1 MMSGRLYIDGRD
13 IYRLY
18 GMYVSENG
26 WNELVAMPPLKS
38 VESNDWN
45 EYDGIEADL
54 SLPVLNTREATVT
67 FAIQGIFS
75 RYFELLELLS
85 DGAYHEFECASIGRR
100 YTLRMV
106 SHTSLDY
113 AKLLGI
119 AKIKFADDFPLQGYK
134 YDAPSGTTGIID
146 GYSLDGR
153 PFSAYGTRMLQGTLS
168 EVLKPAAVKQNLLRN
183 IKTQTGV
190 IYDSKTV
197 VYKSKDV
204 KLYCLM
210 RAGSLDE
217 LWRNYDALL
226 YDLIRPD
233 ERMLWVNEV
242 EQEFPFHYKSC
253 SVQEFVPNGR
263 PWLKF
268 TLTVTFTRDF
278 RISGDDVVLAT
289 EDNIVVITEDGAY
302 AIDMQLDRYS
312 WPTVRL
318 VNDRATL
325 RLTSDRKIRLND

>member
-13 IYRLY
+13 VYKLY
-18 GMYVSENG
+18 GMYVSDNG

-45 EYDGIEADL
+45 EEDGIEADL
-54 SLPVLNTREATVT
+54 SSPVLNTREATLT
-67 FAIQGIFS
+67 FAIQGIYS
-75 RYFELLELLS
+75 RYFNLMELLS
-85 DGAYHEFECASIGRR
+85 DGAYHEFDCTVIGRK

-113 AKLLGI
+113 TRLLGV
-119 AKIKFADDFPLQGYK
+119 AKIKFADDFPLSGYRYK
-134 YDAPSGTTGIID
+134 APASQMGNTGD
-146 GYSLDGR
+146 YTMDGR
-153 PFSAYGTRMLQGTLS
+153 PFAAYGVRILQGTLS

-183 IKTQTGV
+183 IKTQAGA
-190 IYDSKTV
+190 IYDSSLV
-197 VYKSKDV
+197 VFKSKDV

-217 LWRNYDALL
+217 LWQNYDALL

-233 ERMLWVNEV
+233 EHTLWVNEV

-253 SVQEFVPNGR
+253 SVQEFVPEGR

-268 TLTVTFTRDF
+268 TLTITFTRDF
-278 RISGDDVVLAT
+278 RINEVIPLMR
-289 EDNIVVITEDGAY
+289 IVNTG
-302 AIDMQLDRYS
+302 S
-312 WPTVRL
+312 
-318 VNDRATL
+318 L
-325 RLTSDRKIRLND
+325 RLTQSGMLRLG